1 MIVEQYLRVV
11 ILIVLA
17 IAFPMLPLLGSYLF
31 GKMNYRPSNQ
41 NEIKSSIYECGVE
54 AADITWRQFNAKY
67 FLYALGFVIFD
78 VEVIFLFPWAV
89 IHADQSVSILIKVAI
104 FVGVLAFGL
113 FYAWKWRALEWQ

>member
-31 GKMNYRPSNQ
+31 GKINYRPSNQ

-89 IHADQSVSILIKVAI
+89 IHADQALSILIKVAI